1 MNEMINKRMNERMNE
16 MINTRRMNERM
27 NEMINKS
34 NQTRLLVMS
43 YYHMTTFEMMNE
55 KMN

>member
-1 MNEMINKRMNERMNE
+1 MNEKINKKINKRR
-16 MINTRRMNERM
+16 NERM